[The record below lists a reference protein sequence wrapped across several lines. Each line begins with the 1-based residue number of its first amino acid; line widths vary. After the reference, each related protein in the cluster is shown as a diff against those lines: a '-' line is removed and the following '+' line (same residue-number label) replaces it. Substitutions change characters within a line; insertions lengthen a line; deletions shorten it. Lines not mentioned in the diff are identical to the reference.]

1 MDPISQVNPML
12 EALRR
17 QLAENIERMRK
28 AGKLAAAGRG
38 QGVRQPAAAAS
49 EPLEAA
55 LRRKIAPLDRRSPE
69 GLAACTRVFIETVL
83 TAEFGQ
89 GLLSDPGL
97 GEMLTDLSASLRED
111 AEIREQLDRMLGEI

>member
-1 MDPISQVNPML
+1 MEPISQVNPML

-38 QGVRQPAAAAS
+38 QGAREPAPAGG
-49 EPLEAA
+49 EPLEAV
-55 LRRKIAPLDRRSPE
+55 LRRRIAPLDRRSPE
-69 GLAACTRVFIETVL
+69 GLAACTRAFVETVL

-97 GEMLTDLSASLRED
+97 GELLTELSASLRED
-111 AEIREQLDRMLGEI
+111 AEIREQLDRMLTEI